1 VADRGDP
8 QPGPDGAPTL
18 DLAQFRD
25 EEPLTT
31 NTPPI
36 TIDTNRNRGGW
47 SESTESILSAKDVS
61 QYESSKVSQERCH
74 VDSGHMHFCRGS
86 NFQIGNHP
94 ATAQR
99 ERNHTRCIGK
109 KLLAITNPFGASA
122 QG

>member
-1 VADRGDP
+1 VPMVGIGITGVVKVDR
-8 QPGPDGAPTL
+8 AL
-18 DLAQFRD
+18 KF
-25 EEPLTT
+25 
-31 NTPPI
+31 PP
-36 TIDTNRNRGGW
+36 NRNNHNRSQGRLPRGQC
-47 SESTESILSAKDVS
+47 AHPRV
-61 QYESSKVSQERCH
+61 C
-74 VDSGHMHFCRGS
+74 S